1 MCLGKIIFPQNT
13 SVLSDVIF
21 LPPQVMSESESLTL
35 LGIGCKVSDEPVANI
50 KQESNQD
57 KDSEEIEPKFG
68 DVRLVGYFFIY
79 NRHEGFDQVGLF

>member
-1 MCLGKIIFPQNT
+1 M
-13 SVLSDVIF
+13 SDVIF

-35 LGIGCKVSDEPVANI
+35 LGIGCKVSEEPVANI
-50 KQESNQD
+50 KEESKED

-68 DVRLVGYFFIY
+68 DVRLVGYLFIC